1 LVATTETVEYSRIR
15 CGFTGDEAEAGGEL
29 LQEDGLLAL
38 EAASKQND
46 NGASNERLLELGLL
60 VVCAG
65 VGELGLLVLGWVEA
79 WGALSLLLDDGLRG
93 GGDVLAAEPWLPLSS
108 LSGCSARC
116 VLHDWQNTAC

>member
-1 LVATTETVEYSRIR
+1 MESLTSSGMAAPEASCFRKTAFWPLKRPASRMTTAP
-15 CGFTGDEAEAGGEL
+15 D
-29 LQEDGLLAL
+29 
-38 EAASKQND
+38 
-46 NGASNERLLELGLL
+46 ERLLELGLL

-116 VLHDWQNTAC
+116 VLHDCGDSPC